1 MDYIKKLQNIGFKKE
16 EAEVYLACLKLGMAK
31 PADLAKEIDIP
42 RTSIYIYAKNLLEK
56 GYLKKSKKD
65 GSEYFIAVEPNY
77 ILGDIKEK
85 MESFSGIVSGLE
97 KLMDFS
103 GKKPKSEYFDT
114 KQGMVNLY
122 ESMLKI
128 NYKHIPY
135 MIESGEAMKQNI
147 EKLGWDFWLEWEKKF
162 LEKKIMTQGIITKS
176 AIPVIQS
183 APEKIKEILRQRPST
198 VRVIDEEEFP
208 FSVNLYL
215 LYPNLIYIVVPQ
227 QNFTLMLESEN
238 IYSSLATMYH
248 ALFER
253 AEKLD
258 IGASLSFVPNSKL
271 LSPNL

>member
-248 ALFER
+248 ALYEK

-258 IGASLSFVPNSKL
+258 IGTSLSFVPNSKL

>member
-42 RTSIYIYAKNLLEK
+42 RTSIYIYAKNLLKK
-56 GYLKKSKKD
+56 GYLKKTKKD
-65 GSEYFIAVEPNY
+65 GREYFIAVEPDY
-77 ILGDIKEK
+77 ILSDIKEK

-128 NYKHIPY
+128 DYKHIPY
-135 MIESGEAMKQNI
+135 MIESGEAMKQDI
-147 EKLGWDFWLEWEKKF
+147 EKLGWDFWLKWEKKF

-176 AIPVIQS
+176 AITVIQS
-183 APEKIKEILRQRPST
+183 APEKIKEILRQRQST

-238 IYSSLATMYH
+238 IYSSLATMYR

-253 AEKLD
+253 AEKLE
-258 IGASLSFVPNSKL
+258 IWAI
-271 LSPNL
+271 